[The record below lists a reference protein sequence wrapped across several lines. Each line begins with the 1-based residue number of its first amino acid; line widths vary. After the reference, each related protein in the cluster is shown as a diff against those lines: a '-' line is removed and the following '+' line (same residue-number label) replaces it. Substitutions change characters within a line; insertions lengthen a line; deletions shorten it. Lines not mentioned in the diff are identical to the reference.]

1 MVNTVLPSV
10 SENTTLLSSCS
21 AAVTFLQRRTN
32 DTAPIASAFLTMI
45 FSLISS
51 VLSWFSFS
59 RKKTDKAG
67 YRSEERVQYSQ
78 NVEEN
83 KKNKKKKRGKF
94 FDKNEGEYVDFEEL
108 K

>member
-1 MVNTVLPSV
+1 
-10 SENTTLLSSCS
+10 
-21 AAVTFLQRRTN
+21 
-32 DTAPIASAFLTMI
+32 MI

-59 RKKTDKAG
+59 RKKTDKTG
-67 YRSEERVQYSQ
+67 YRSEERVQYSR
-78 NVEEN
+78 NAEEN
-83 KKNKKKKRGKF
+83 KKNKKKKCGKF

>member
-1 MVNTVLPSV
+1 MLVPS
-10 SENTTLLSSCS
+10 
-21 AAVTFLQRRTN
+21 
-32 DTAPIASAFLTMI
+32 MI

-51 VLSWFSFS
+51 LLSLFSFS
-59 RKKTDKAG
+59 RKKTDKTG
-67 YRSEERVQYSQ
+67 NRSEERVQYSR
-78 NVEEN
+78 NTEED